1 MLDRGCVALRK
12 CSKQAHALL
21 LSAGHVAVP
30 NTSCLLRS
38 LRVSFTMTSAMNP
51 AITLLIRVLEFMFVA
66 GLAGS
71 AIVLVATIIDLV
83 IKDTPAE
90 STEVTE

>member
-1 MLDRGCVALRK
+1 
-12 CSKQAHALL
+12 
-21 LSAGHVAVP
+21 
-30 NTSCLLRS
+30 
-38 LRVSFTMTSAMNP
+38 MNP

-90 STEVTE
+90 SAEVTEWPADTLFLRD

>member
-1 MLDRGCVALRK
+1 
-12 CSKQAHALL
+12 
-21 LSAGHVAVP
+21 
-30 NTSCLLRS
+30 
-38 LRVSFTMTSAMNP
+38 MNP
-51 AITLLIRVLEFMFVA
+51 LIAVLIRVLEFMFVA

-90 STEVTE
+90 SAEVTE